1 MVVNSIRDGLLA
13 GFQGMLLPYA
23 LRLYSYMNIFHLAQ
37 KLFMNFNEEIPENLG
52 GLGDM
57 LPADVL
63 KMVNELLEQLHRKDK
78 DHQGSI
84 VLNIYEKGSL
94 HVDHVDNQNFYG
106 YGDKWVKALQNKV
119 VADDQPSAEPVFDK
133 DTPLSVLFRDNF
145 HSELRKVIESW
156 RPYLIGDASSID
168 ALAMTLFEFDRKRIY
183 SNRVYYDLL
192 DLDDLGALQVPLS
205 QLANYL
211 ADHSNLSQS
220 YDTLYRQL
228 KKYRQERQ

>member
-106 YGDKWVKALQNKV
+106 DKWVKALQNKV

-145 HSELRKVIESW
+145 HSELRKVIESS

>member
-1 MVVNSIRDGLLA
+1 
-13 GFQGMLLPYA
+13 
-23 LRLYSYMNIFHLAQ
+23 MNQ
-37 KLFMNFNEEIPENLG
+37 NEEVPDSLG

-63 KMVNELLEQLHRKDK
+63 KKLNELLEQLHQKEK

-94 HVDHVDNQNFYG
+94 HVDHVDNQYL

-133 DTPLSVLFRDNF
+133 DTPLSALFRDNF

-156 RPYLIGDASSID
+156 RPYLIDDDANVD
-168 ALAMTLFEFDRKRIY
+168 ALAM
-183 SNRVYYDLL
+183 
-192 DLDDLGALQVPLS
+192 VPFWGTC
-205 QLANYL
+205 Q
-211 ADHSNLSQS
+211 
-220 YDTLYRQL
+220 
-228 KKYRQERQ
+228 

>member
-1 MVVNSIRDGLLA
+1 
-13 GFQGMLLPYA
+13 
-23 LRLYSYMNIFHLAQ
+23 
-37 KLFMNFNEEIPENLG
+37 MNFNEEIPENLG

-63 KMVNELLEQLHRKDK
+63 KMVNELLEQLHQKEK

-94 HVDHVDNQNFYG
+94 HVDHVDNQNF

>member
-1 MVVNSIRDGLLA
+1 
-13 GFQGMLLPYA
+13 
-23 LRLYSYMNIFHLAQ
+23 MNH
-37 KLFMNFNEEIPENLG
+37 NEEVPDFLG

-63 KMVNELLEQLHRKDK
+63 KKLNELLEQLHQKEK

-94 HVDHVDNQNFYG
+94 HVDHVDNQYL

-119 VADDQPSAEPVFDK
+119 VTDEPSAANPVFDK

-156 RPYLIGDASSID
+156 RPYLIDDDASVD
-168 ALAMTLFEFDRKRIY
+168 ALAMTRFEFDRKRIY

-192 DLDDLGALQVPLS
+192 DLDDSGALQVPLS
-205 QLANYL
+205 QLASYL

-228 KKYRQERQ
+228 KKYRQERP

>member
-37 KLFMNFNEEIPENLG
+37 KLFMYFNEEIPENLG

-94 HVDHVDNQNFYG
+94 HVDHVDNQNF